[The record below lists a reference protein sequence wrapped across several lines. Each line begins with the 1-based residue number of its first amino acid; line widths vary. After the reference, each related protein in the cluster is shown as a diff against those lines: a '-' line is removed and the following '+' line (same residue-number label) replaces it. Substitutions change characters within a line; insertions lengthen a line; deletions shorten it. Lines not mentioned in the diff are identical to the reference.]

1 MKQSEKTMLEFAGF
15 CFIKKPELVNE
26 LNTLIADF
34 INKPKEQLFIPLF
47 LDLLVSKS
55 RLSELEQENK
65 KLRFMVENGLGEKD
79 LENDC
84 C

>member
-34 INKPKEQLFIPLF
+34 INNPKEQLFIPLF
-47 LDLLVSKS
+47 LDLLVWKS
-55 RLSELEQENK
+55 RSSELEQENK